1 MFFFLSFKVGEKE
14 DKCIKIYLVVI
25 LIVKFLLL
33 FFDKKVRSIV

>member
-14 DKCIKIYLVVI
+14 DKYIKIYLVVI